1 MTVCAFSRTKTREIG
16 IKSSASAPIFNYER
30 AWLPPMSVGAARARY
45 RSPMPL
51 DTTTR
56 MLAPFLNRLSDEELD
71 SIPYGVIQLDPE
83 GFVVSY
89 NRAEAENAGY
99 CPRPIGRHFFRE
111 VAPSANAPEFHG
123 RFLRG
128 VAEGRLDETFNFT
141 YHCDLMPRR
150 VQLRLY
156 LSPQTQSVWL
166 FVAKP
171 DGTPLDWPSVD
182 LTPVLTSKYVP
193 RFTGFAALN
202 ATVDA
207 LLA

>member
-1 MTVCAFSRTKTREIG
+1 
-16 IKSSASAPIFNYER
+16 
-30 AWLPPMSVGAARARY
+30 
-45 RSPMPL
+45 MPL

-56 MLAPFLNRLSDEELD
+56 MLAPFLNRLNDEELD

-89 NRAEAENAGY
+89 NRAEAENAGHAL
-99 CPRPIGRHFFRE
+99 RPIGQHFFRE

-123 RFLRG
+123 RFQRG
-128 VAEGRLDETFNFT
+128 VATGRLDETFTFT

-150 VQLRLY
+150 VQVRLY
-156 LSPQTQSVWL
+156 LSPQTRSVWL

-171 DGTPLDWPSVD
+171 DGTPLDWPTAD
-182 LTPVLTSKYVP
+182 LSPVLCSKHVQS
-193 RFTGFAALN
+193 FTGFAALH